1 MCEVHDII
9 SRISL
14 EFFNF
19 ERDVNFTLGPNTT
32 AENEIVV
39 RENGWTLFSF
49 NFKNGTAVFLYIGAE
64 HDLSV
69 APFAYA
75 AQYEKASRVAAMPF
89 QAFLQLAKDI
99 NAHPD
104 LVHLFNIG
112 HCGSTLLHHVFNA
125 SGEAW
130 CISEP
135 LFTFDLAMNRHDVSP
150 KLLQDLAEAALHFL
164 ALFPGASR
172 SNTIVLKHFSQAT
185 TLFDVWHNAAPHARC
200 LYLYRDAL
208 GWCNS
213 LFGFVQ
219 RIGHAAV
226 KDMGFMWYMVS
237 ANRPVSQLSGLIDL
251 ENTHLAF
258 EDLAAVAWG
267 FFCQDYHTAIGNGVP
282 LLPFRYNEL
291 NYEKEKTVTEIF
303 QQCGLSPTHIAEGLR
318 AFDRDSHEGSVTA
331 HDKPVLKL
339 SASSLERVTRVLSH
353 PRLAVSADV
362 ILTL

>member
-9 SRISL
+9 SRIPL
-14 EFFNF
+14 AFFNF
-19 ERDVNFTLGPNTT
+19 ERDVNFTLGPNST

-49 NFKNGTAVFLYIGAE
+49 NFKNGTAVFLYIGADQ
-64 HDLSV
+64 DLSV

-75 AQYEKASRVAAMPF
+75 AQYEKASRVAVMSF
-89 QAFLQLAKDI
+89 QVFLQLAKDI
-99 NAHPD
+99 NAKPD

-164 ALFPGASR
+164 VLFPGASS

-185 TLFDVWHNAAPHARC
+185 TLFDVWHNAAPHAHC

-208 GWCNS
+208 SWCNS

-219 RIGHAAV
+219 RFGDSVLH
-226 KDMGFMWYMVS
+226 DMGFMWYMVS
-237 ANRPVSQLSGLIDL
+237 ANSPAFQLSGLIDL
-251 ENTHLAF
+251 ENPQTTF

-267 FFCQDYHTAIGNGVP
+267 LFCQDYSTAIGNGVP
-282 LLPFRYNEL
+282 LVPFRYNEL
-291 NYEKEKTVTEIF
+291 IYDREKTITEIF
-303 QQCGLSPTHIAEGLR
+303 KQCGLIQAHIAEGLH

-339 SASSLERVTRVLSH
+339 SASSLERVTRLLSH

-362 ILTL
+362 ILTS

>member
-1 MCEVHDII
+1 MLEVHDII
-9 SRISL
+9 SRIPL
-14 EFFNF
+14 AFFNF
-19 ERDVNFTLGPNTT
+19 ERDLNFTLGPNSI
-32 AENEIVV
+32 ADNEIVV
-39 RENGWTLFSF
+39 REKGWTLFGF
-49 NFKNGTAVFLYIGAE
+49 NFKNGTAVFLYIGADQ
-64 HDLSV
+64 DLSV
-69 APFAYA
+69 APFAYT
-75 AQYEKASRVAAMPF
+75 AQYEKASRVAVMPF
-89 QAFLQLAKDI
+89 QPFIQLAKDI
-99 NAHPD
+99 NAHPN

-150 KLLQDLAEAALHFL
+150 KLLQDLAKAALHFL
-164 ALFPGASR
+164 TLFPGASR

-208 GWCNS
+208 TWCNS
-213 LFGFVQ
+213 LFGFIQ
-219 RIGHAAV
+219 RIGPSALQ
-226 KDMGFMWYMVS
+226 DMGFMWYMVS
-237 ANRPVSQLSGLIDL
+237 GNSPVSELTGLIDL
-251 ENTHLAF
+251 ENPHTTF
-258 EDLAAVAWG
+258 EDLAAVAWA

-291 NYEKEKTVTEIF
+291 IYDKEKTITEIF
-303 QQCGLSPTHIAEGLR
+303 QRCGLNQGRIAEGLH
-318 AFDRDSHEGSVTA
+318 AFDRDSHEGSITA

-339 SASSLERVTRVLSH
+339 SASSLERLTRLLSH

-362 ILTL
+362 ILTS